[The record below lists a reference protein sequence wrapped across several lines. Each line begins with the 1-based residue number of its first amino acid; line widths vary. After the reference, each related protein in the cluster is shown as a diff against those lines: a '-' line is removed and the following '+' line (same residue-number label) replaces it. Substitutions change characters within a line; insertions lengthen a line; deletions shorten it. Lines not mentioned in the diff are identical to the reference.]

1 MSACAVLAHRAK
13 KWCPDMYV
21 WEEEV
26 TVDRPLSSDAQFRV
40 VYDSHVAAIRR
51 YCQRRLPRPDV
62 DDATAE
68 VFLVAWR
75 RVDRMPGGD
84 EALLWLYGVA
94 RNVVRNQQRSARRM
108 LRLRSRLQLASPG
121 GEDTAV
127 QVIRRF
133 EDQEVLDAL
142 AKLRPSDQELLR
154 LAAWE
159 GLKPAAIGQVLGI
172 HPHAASMRLGRA
184 RNRLARLLDLEN
196 QQPASAAIPRPVS
209 EGGER

>member
-1 MSACAVLAHRAK
+1 MCRNLQSGHVRLG
-13 KWCPDMYV
+13 
-21 WEEEV
+21 EEV
-26 TVDRPLSSDAQFRV
+26 MVDRSLSTDAEFRE
-40 VYDSHVAAIRR
+40 VYNCHVAAIRQ
-51 YCQRRLPRPDV
+51 YCQRRLPRHDV
-62 DDATAE
+62 DDATAD

-75 RVDRMPGGD
+75 RFDRMPRDD

-94 RNVVRNQQRSARRM
+94 RNVVRNQRRAARRVA
-108 LRLRSRLQLASPG
+108 RLRSRLQFASPG

-127 QVIRRF
+127 QVIRRV

-142 AKLRPSDQELLR
+142 AKLRSSDQELLR

-172 HPHAASMRLGRA
+172 DPHAASMRLGRA
-184 RNRLARLLDLEN
+184 RNRLARLLDMEN
-196 QQPASAAIPRPVS
+196 EKPEPAAIPRPVS

>member
-1 MSACAVLAHRAK
+1 MVERSLSTDAEFRGA
-13 KWCPDMYV
+13 Y
-21 WEEEV
+21 
-26 TVDRPLSSDAQFRV
+26 DR
-40 VYDSHVAAIRR
+40 HVAAIRR

-84 EALLWLYGVA
+84 ETLLWLYGVA
-94 RNVVRNQQRSARRM
+94 RNVVRNQQRTARRAQ
-108 LRLRSRLQLASPG
+108 RLRSRVQLASPG
-121 GEDTAV
+121 GEDTAT
-127 QVIRRF
+127 QVIRRI

-142 AKLRPSDQELLR
+142 GGLRPSDQEILR

-172 HPHAASMRLGRA
+172 RPHAASMRLGRA
-184 RNRLARLLDLEN
+184 RDRLARLLQIEE
-196 QQPASAAIPRPVS
+196 QEPQTAAIPRPVS